1 MTSFSTSPV
10 TKKNRLQSVKR
21 LPPKL
26 AIGGGV
32 CLCMGVL
39 WYLMIQP
46 LQHTLEQ
53 RLQRYPSQLMSIQEL
68 NRTLLTYKDK
78 NVKITSLSE
87 NDLSVLQQRLFS
99 QGVKFTLARLEN
111 AGSVQLDLKIDEIEF
126 SRWLELMVDF
136 RQNYAL
142 YASDVVLKK
151 NEGVGVVQV
160 SATLVQAR

>member
-1 MTSFSTSPV
+1 M
-10 TKKNRLQSVKR
+10 TKKNRLQSFNRVS
-21 LPPKL
+21 PKF

-32 CLCMGVL
+32 CLFIGIL
-39 WYLMIQP
+39 WFLLIQP
-46 LQHTLEQ
+46 LQHALEL
-53 RLQRYPSQLMSIQEL
+53 RLQKYPTQLMSIQEL

-78 NVKITSLSE
+78 NKKISSLSE
-87 NDLSVLQQRLFS
+87 NDLSTLQQKLFS

-111 AGSVQLDLKIDEIEF
+111 SGSVQLDLKIEEIEF

-142 YASDVVLKK
+142 YPSDIVIKK
-151 NEGVGVVQV
+151 NDGVGVIQV

>member
-1 MTSFSTSPV
+1 MTSFSPSPV
-10 TKKNRLQSVKR
+10 TKKNRLQNVKR

-26 AIGGGV
+26 VIGGGV
-32 CLCMGVL
+32 CLLIGIL
-39 WYLMIQP
+39 WFVILQP

-78 NVKITSLSE
+78 TVKITSLSE
-87 NDLSVLQQRLFS
+87 NEVAALQQKLFA

-111 AGSVQLDLKIDEIEF
+111 ADVVQLDLKIDEIEF
-126 SRWLELMVDF
+126 SRWLALLVDF

-151 NEGVGVVQV
+151 NDGVGVVQV
-160 SATLVQAR
+160 SATLVQTR

>member
-1 MTSFSTSPV
+1 MTNFLPTPLS
-10 TKKNRLQSVKR
+10 KRNHLQGLKR
-21 LPPKL
+21 LPPQL
-26 AIGGGV
+26 VIGGGV
-32 CLCMGVL
+32 CLLIGIL
-39 WYLMIQP
+39 WFLMLQP

-87 NDLSVLQQRLFS
+87 NEVSALQQKLFAL
-99 QGVKFTLARLEN
+99 GVKFTLARLEN
-111 AGSVQLDLKIDEIEF
+111 TGVVQLDLKIDEIEF
-126 SRWLELMVDF
+126 SRWLELLVNF

-142 YASDVVLKK
+142 YASHVVLKK

-160 SATLVQAR
+160 SATLVQER

>member
-1 MTSFSTSPV
+1 MTSFSPSPV

-26 AIGGGV
+26 AIGVGV
-32 CLCMGVL
+32 CLFMGVL
-39 WYLMIQP
+39 WFLMIQP

-78 NVKITSLSE
+78 NIKVASVSE
-87 NDLSVLQQRLFS
+87 NELSALQQKLFS
-99 QGVKFTLARLEN
+99 QGVKFTLVRLEN
-111 AGSVQLDLKIDEIEF
+111 MGAAQLELKIDEIEF

>member
-1 MTSFSTSPV
+1 MTSFSPLPV

-21 LPPKL
+21 LPSKL

-32 CLCMGVL
+32 CLVMGVL
-39 WYLMIQP
+39 WFLMIQP

-78 NVKITSLSE
+78 TVKITSLSE
-87 NDLSVLQQRLFS
+87 NDISVLQQKLFS
-99 QGVKFTLARLEN
+99 QGVKFTLVRLEN
-111 AGSVQLDLKIDEIEF
+111 TGAAQLELKIDEIEF
-126 SRWLELMVDF
+126 SRWLELMIDF

-151 NEGVGVVQV
+151 NDGVGVVHV